1 MKKRVRQRTR
11 KHRKR
16 GGSTLSMR
24 KDSSMRK
31 DLAIKTDLKE
41 KLEKFI
47 SKEKYDS
54 ICHRVFAIV
63 FYTICYVFSKMMREN
78 EEFKKYSIENS
89 IENYKQFYT
98 DETLT
103 TINEDKIHQ
112 AVSINFKPVIKK
124 NISKSNNNVSN
135 NVSNTIIAQNGGVVD
150 ILVRTLLDM
159 LTKITNFTF
168 KTVVHTVRNIY
179 HTYTDFTTPCNS
191 LLTCLSILLLGISI
205 INYTGFTHLTLPVTY
220 INDSIIEICHQI
232 FPNDFLN
239 ELFAQIKIV
248 FDIVLIAYPIDL
260 SKNVEWMISKIWNK
274 KINGQMYNFIA
285 CKLQGIINSCEQ
297 NCNR

>member
-24 KDSSMRK
+24 KD
-31 DLAIKTDLKE
+31 LKE
-41 KLEKFI
+41 KLVEFI
-47 SKEKYDS
+47 SKEKYDF

-112 AVSINFKPVIKK
+112 AVSIFFIKK
-124 NISKSNNNVSN
+124 NIYSKSNRHSK

-168 KTVVHTVRNIY
+168 NTLVHTVRNIY

-191 LLTCLSILLLGISI
+191 LLTFLSILLLGISI
-205 INYTGFTHLTLPVTY
+205 INYTGFTHLTLPVNY
-220 INDSIIEICHQI
+220 INDSIREICFHFI
-232 FPNDFLN
+232 PNLYEWFD
-239 ELFAQIKIV
+239 QIKLV
-248 FDIVLIAYPIDL
+248 FDIVLIEYPIVEF
-260 SKNVEWMISKIWNK
+260 KNVEWMISKIWNK
-274 KINGQMYNFIA
+274 KINGQLYNFIA
-285 CKLQGIINSCEQ
+285 CRLKGMIDSCEQ
-297 NCNR
+297 NCNS